1 MSTTRLV
8 YAARQNAESESGAQ
22 VLADL
27 YHFILHCAIES
38 YETEKAAEESGG
50 QDARKEISNGSG
62 KSILR

>member
-8 YAARQNAESESGAQ
+8 YAARQNAESGAQ
-22 VLADL
+22 VLANL

-38 YETEKAAEESGG
+38 YETEKAAEESDG